1 MVSRLDKLA
10 PYLAMLLFGYLAY
23 STTTERGLRAAGSK
37 QAPVVGKTLL
47 EPTLTEPVAGAS
59 PVGRDPFEVE
69 WASYR
74 GRAPAPP
81 KPKPKPKPRAPASQP
96 ASQPATAPATQPV
109 EQEPPALPKRF
120 TAVITA
126 NQFQMAIIDDFLYKP
141 GMLVGGDD
149 PQRCWRVETIERS
162 RVTLRFG
169 DLRRTLTISEDRGAS
184 PAPRGGP

>member
-23 STTTERGLRAAGSK
+23 STTTERSLRAAGGK

-47 EPTLTEPVAGAS
+47 EPTLREPEAGAS

-69 WASYR
+69 WSSYR
-74 GRAPAPP
+74 GRAPAAP
-81 KPKPKPKPRAPASQP
+81 KPPASQPTSRPATRPATAPASQP
-96 ASQPATAPATQPV
+96 LDR
-109 EQEPPALPKRF
+109 EPPTLPKRF

-126 NQFQMAIIDDFLYKP
+126 NRFQMAIIDDFLYKP
-141 GMLVGGDD
+141 GMLIGGDD